1 MPRALVTGVTGQD
14 GSYLAERLL
23 AEGWA
28 VDGLVRAGDTA
39 GTLVPGVT
47 VHHGDLA
54 EPGLF
59 RRLLPE
65 ASPDVVFHLGGLS
78 SVARSWQ
85 DPGLTADVTGAATA
99 RLLGAAHALGAS
111 CPRVVVASSAEV
123 FAGSGVVPQDESTP
137 VSPTSPYGAAKAY
150 TLHLARTYR
159 AAGRFVS
166 AAVLYNHESPR
177 RPHTFVTRTI
187 TRGVA
192 SLVLEGGPALRLG
205 NLAAVRDWGWA
216 PDYVEAMH
224 RMALADEP
232 GDFVVATGR
241 GHTVEDF
248 VAAAFAAAGVHDWRE
263 HVETDPTLF
272 RPVDGPA
279 LVGDATRARE
289 VLGWTPTRGFD
300 DVVRAMVEA
309 DLARVRSGPAT
320 P

>member
-23 AEGWA
+23 ADGWH
-28 VDGLVRAGDTA
+28 VTGLVRAGDTN
-39 GTLVPGVT
+39 GTLVPGVE
-47 VHHGDLA
+47 VAAGDLA
-54 EPGLF
+54 DPGLF
-59 RRLLPE
+59 RRLLPD
-65 ASPDVVFHLGGLS
+65 ASPDVVFHLGGIS
-78 SVARSWQ
+78 SVGRSWQ
-85 DPGLTADVTGAATA
+85 DPGVTADVTGAATA
-99 RLLGAAHALGAS
+99 RLLGAAHALGAA

-123 FAGSGVVPQDESTP
+123 FAGSGEVPQNEATP
-137 VSPTSPYGAAKAY
+137 VAPTSPYGAAKAY
-150 TLHLARTYR
+150 ALHLARTYR

-187 TRGVA
+187 TQGVA
-192 SLVLEGGPALRLG
+192 QVAVHGGPPLRLG

-216 PDYVEAMH
+216 PDYVDALH

-248 VAAAFAAAGVHDWRE
+248 VAAAFAAVGVDDWRA
-263 HVETDPTLF
+263 HVETDPSRF

-289 VLGWTPTRGFD
+289 VLGWTPTLGFD

-309 DLARVRSGPAT
+309 DLERARGAG
-320 P
+320 